1 MNYQMNNQ
9 YQTTTAPQ
17 SLWKERVD
25 TRSQFITKVYI
36 HLFAAIM
43 AFVGVETI
51 LFTTGLAEPI
61 AKALLSISWF
71 VPLGLFMVVSWIAS
85 RTAASAKSL
94 PAQYLALAAYVVG
107 EAIIFV
113 PLLYIAA
120 YYIEEPNVIA
130 NAAVVTMLGFGV
142 LTLIVF
148 ITRKDFSFLRTVI
161 TWGGICALALIA
173 VSIFTGMSLGPIF
186 SIAMIALAG
195 GAILYDTS
203 NILHRYPDDR
213 FVAASLQLFG
223 SVALMF
229 WYVLMLFMN
238 RR

>member
-1 MNYQMNNQ
+1 MNNQ

-17 SLWKERVD
+17 SLWKEHVD

-51 LFTTGLAEPI
+51 LFTAELAEPI
-61 AKALLSISWF
+61 AKALLSISWI
-71 VPLGLFMVVSWIAS
+71 VPLGLFMVISWIAS
-85 RTAASAKSL
+85 RTAASANSL
-94 PAQYLALAAYVVG
+94 PAQYLALAAYVIG

-113 PLLYIAA
+113 PLLVIAA
-120 YYIEEPNVIA
+120 NQVDPNIIA